1 MTSGEVFAAFVNGV
15 HVLRLTGD
23 VRLNLCSAFEH
34 YLDEILKRSD
44 FTNVVIDLSDAQGV
58 DSTTLGQIAKVAI
71 ICRERFDITPT
82 IASPNPSITRILLS
96 MGFDQVFHI
105 VDQAFTTDVEFDRWV
120 AGSVDQEEAREQVI
134 AAHKVLMS
142 MNDANANTFKA
153 LVDSL
158 EADRPDRYK
167 RML

>member
-34 YLDEILKRSD
+34 YLNDILKRSD
-44 FTNVVIDLSDAQGV
+44 FSNVVIDLSNAEGV
-58 DSTTLGQIAKVAI
+58 DSTTLGQIAKIAI
-71 ICRERFDITPT
+71 ICRERFGITPT
-82 IASPNPSITRILLS
+82 IASPNASITRILLS

-105 VDQAFTTDVEFDRWV
+105 VDQAFTAEVDFEQWV
-120 AGSVDQEEAREQVI
+120 AGSIDEDEAREQII
-134 AAHKVLMS
+134 AAHKILMS
-142 MNDANANTFKA
+142 MNDENVNTFKA

-167 RML
+167 RLF